1 MLEALYKDCLL
12 DPSENLQGCDIT
24 LGIDTTGMEKT
35 ASKYFIHNSLEV
47 KKTMSEEEQNAIREE
62 NEKIRLRR
70 DEAAEKIA
78 NRFASFKR
86 DFVGAPIWLSL
97 TN

>member
-1 MLEALYKDCLL
+1 
-12 DPSENLQGCDIT
+12 
-24 LGIDTTGMEKT
+24 MEKT
-35 ASKYFIHNSLEV
+35 AKV

-86 DFVGAPIWLSL
+86 DFVGAPIWLAL